1 MTGPLP
7 PPAEPGM
14 LLDRV
19 DTPALLLDL
28 DAFETNL
35 ESMAREARSAGVRL
49 RPHAKS
55 HKCPEIARRQAA
67 LGAVGVCCQK
77 VSEAEVF
84 VAGGIQDVLV
94 TNEVVGDVKLA
105 RLARLARSARVGV
118 CVDDLTQVEALARAA
133 QAADKELD
141 LWVELD
147 VGANRCGAGTG
158 EAVLSLASAIT
169 SRRGLRFAGLQAY
182 QGSAQHLRTPEE
194 RRAAIT
200 EAAARVRAA
209 VALLEEAGFETPLV
223 TGAGTGTWEL
233 EAASGAWHEVQP
245 GSYVFMDADY
255 GRNLGEDGRPVHR
268 FRQSLFLL
276 ATVMS
281 RSAPGR
287 AVVDAGLKAHSVDS
301 GMPLVDGIPGAD
313 YTRVSDEHGV
323 IELSGPGDLRL
334 GDKVRL
340 VPGHC
345 DPTVNLHDW
354 LICYRG
360 DQVEAVW
367 PIAARG
373 AFY

>member
-7 PPAEPGM
+7 PPAQPGM
-14 LLDRV
+14 SLDDV

-28 DAFETNL
+28 DAFEANL
-35 ESMAREARSAGVRL
+35 GAMAREAGGAGIRL

-55 HKCPEIARRQAA
+55 HKCPEIARRQVA

-84 VAGGIQDVLV
+84 VAGGIGDVLV
-94 TNEVVGDVKLA
+94 TNEVVGDGKLA

-118 CVDDLTQVEALARAA
+118 CVDDPAQVAALARAA
-133 QAADKELD
+133 QAADAAVD
-141 LWVELD
+141 VYVELD
-147 VGANRCGAGTG
+147 VGANRCGVLAAGD
-158 EAVLSLASAIT
+158 VLALARAIASAD
-169 SRRGLRFAGLQAY
+169 GLRFAGLQAY
-182 QGSAQHLRTPEE
+182 QGSAQHLRTPAE
-194 RRAAIT
+194 RRAAIA
-200 EAAARVRAA
+200 EAAAKVRAA
-209 VALLEEAGFETPLV
+209 VALLDEAGFAAPRI

-233 EAASGAWHEVQP
+233 ETASGAWHELQV

-255 GRNLGEDGRPVHR
+255 GRNLGEDGQPVHR
-268 FRQSLFLL
+268 FRQSLHLL

-281 RSAPGR
+281 RPVSGR

-301 GMPLVDGIPGAD
+301 GMPLVAGVPGAA
-313 YTRVSDEHGV
+313 YTRASDEHGV
-323 IELSGPGDLRL
+323 IELSGPGELRL

-354 LICYRG
+354 IVCHRG
-360 DQVEAVW
+360 NRVEAVW
-367 PIAARG
+367 PVGARG
-373 AFY
+373 ALY